1 MLTANVPPPMEVF
14 FIISC
19 IVAVAGAFLVV
30 SQRVAIYSLLGLLI
44 SFAGTAGVYYSLDAG
59 FVAVSQILI
68 YAGAIAVLFLF
79 VLMFASDPAP
89 EAGPLVT
96 VQSRAVFDPSK
107 PPEKPA
113 GRAAPRLAMPSPLAF
128 VVATCALVVM
138 YVAIYKLPPE
148 FKEFGPISKTT
159 EVALTT
165 QPKAKPGEVSEA
177 KTEPVEFGST
187 RAISHA
193 TFEKFPL
200 AFEVVSL
207 LIFAAILGA
216 VLLTRAQVRQLRAA
230 AEEAPGNH
238 GEHDH
243 A

>member
-1 MLTANVPPPMEVF
+1 MEVF
-14 FIISC
+14 FIISS

-79 VLMFASDPAP
+79 VLMFASDPSPDAS
-89 EAGPLVT
+89 PLVT
-96 VQSRAVFDPSK
+96 VESRAVFDPAKK
-107 PPEKPA
+107 PESPA
-113 GRAAPRLAMPSPLAF
+113 GRPAPRLAVPSPLAAL
-128 VVATCALVVM
+128 VALCALVVM

-148 FKEFGPISKTT
+148 FKQFGTIAKTT

-165 QPKAKPGEVSEA
+165 QPKPDPKSDKAPEI

-187 RAISHA
+187 RAISYA

-216 VLLTRAQVRQLRAA
+216 VLLTRSQVRQLRMEAA
-230 AEEAPGNH
+230 PED
-238 GEHDH
+238 HDAADKHEDAHH

>member
-1 MLTANVPPPMEVF
+1 
-14 FIISC
+14 
-19 IVAVAGAFLVV
+19 LVV

-44 SFAGTAGVYYSLDAG
+44 SFGGTAGVYYSLDAG

-79 VLMFASDPAP
+79 VLMFANDPPP
-89 EAGPLVT
+89 ESGPLVT
-96 VQSRAVFDPSK
+96 VESRAVFDPAK
-107 PPEKPA
+107 PEVKPA
-113 GRAAPRLAMPSPLAF
+113 GRPAPRLAVPSPLAAL
-128 VVATCALVVM
+128 VALCAFVVM

-148 FKEFGPISKTT
+148 FKQFGNIPSTT
-159 EVALTT
+159 EVAYTT
-165 QPKAKPGEVSEA
+165 QPKPDPNSDKEPEV

-187 RAISHA
+187 RAISYA

-200 AFEVVSL
+200 SFEVVSL

-216 VLLTRAQVRQLRAA
+216 VLLTRAQVRQLRME
-230 AEEAPGNH
+230 AEPDDPAEKH
-238 GEHDH
+238 EESHH